1 MTQVSAL
8 RVDVQRLSQAKRS
21 AEARALAAENAA
33 QQCQQE
39 VAALRVLTASML
51 AQPHSAPFQDLE
63 GTESAK
69 PGFTGE
75 GSNSVVDTLTQQ
87 QGSRVRCLGSES
99 VHLQQDSKCEAMR
112 CNAKQCNAMQC
123 NANTNLLHQC
133 VSPQLSSACCCC
145 CVESSLLVGVDL
157 TYLRLLDTSTYLRLL
172 HTPTALQHLQF
183 PNQISDG
190 ASCTVGQY

>member
-75 GSNSVVDTLTQQ
+75 GSNSVLDSLTQQ
-87 QGSRVRCLGSES
+87 QGSRVRCLGQR
-99 VHLQQDSKCEAMR
+99 VCICSKTA
-112 CNAKQCNAMQC
+112 NAKQCDAMQSNAMPC
-123 NANTNLLHQC
+123 NAM
-133 VSPQLSSACCCC
+133 PIPICCIN
-145 CVESSLLVGVDL
+145 V
-157 TYLRLLDTSTYLRLL
+157 
-172 HTPTALQHLQF
+172 
-183 PNQISDG
+183 
-190 ASCTVGQY
+190 

>member
-1 MTQVSAL
+1 VTQVSAL

-75 GSNSVVDTLTQQ
+75 GSNSVLDSLTQQ
-87 QGSRVRCLGSES
+87 QGSRVRCLGQR
-99 VHLQQDSKCEAMR
+99 VCICSKTA
-112 CNAKQCNAMQC
+112 NAKQCNA
-123 NANTNLLHQC
+123 NANLLHQC
-133 VSPQLSSACCCC
+133 VSPQMSSACCCC

-172 HTPTALQHLQF
+172 HTPTALQHLQ
-183 PNQISDG
+183 SG
-190 ASCTVGQY
+190 LLAYCA